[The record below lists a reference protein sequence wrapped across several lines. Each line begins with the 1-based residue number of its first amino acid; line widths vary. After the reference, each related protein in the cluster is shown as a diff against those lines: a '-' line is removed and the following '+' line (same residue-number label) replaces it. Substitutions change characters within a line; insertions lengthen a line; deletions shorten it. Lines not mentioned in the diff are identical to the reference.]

1 MKALRTKDHLYVEYK
16 TGERELYDLE
26 EDPHELRNLYARATP
41 DLKRRLEGQLD
52 ALRKCAAEEC
62 RVAEEG

>member
-1 MKALRTKDHLYVEYK
+1 VEYK

-26 EDPHELRNLYARATP
+26 EDPHELRNLYATASP

-52 ALRKCAAEEC
+52 ALRQCSAESCRAAE
-62 RVAEEG
+62 GS